1 MEITISQEQSR
12 VPVTVFRIEGRINLG
27 NADELTKMAEEAYKY
42 GMRNLL
48 IDLTQVDSLTSAG
61 LRSILSIL
69 KLLGT
74 GSGDPGFAAKPIGKS
89 PHLKLLNPSAS
100 ILMVLKT
107 AGFDRYIE
115 TYDNLQKALAS
126 F

>member
-1 MEITISQEQSR
+1 MEITVSQEQGR

-27 NADELTKMAEEAYKY
+27 NADELTVMAEGAYKY

-48 IDLTQVDSLTSAG
+48 IYLGQVDSLTSAG
-61 LRSILSIL
+61 LRSILSIF

-74 GSGDPGFAAKPIGKS
+74 GSGDPGSAAKPMGKS
-89 PHLKLLNPSAS
+89 PHLKILNPPAH
-100 ILMVLKT
+100 ILLVLKT

-115 TYDNLQKALAS
+115 TYDNLQAALAS

>member
-1 MEITISQEQSR
+1 MEITVLQEQGR
-12 VPVTVFRIEGRINLG
+12 VPVTVFRVEGRINLG
-27 NADELTKMAEEAYKY
+27 NADELTKMAGEAYKY

-48 IDLTQVDSLTSAG
+48 IDLAQVDSLTSAG

-74 GSGDPGFAAKPIGKS
+74 GSGDPGSEAKPIGKS
-89 PHLKLLNPSAS
+89 PHLKILNPSAS
-100 ILMVLKT
+100 VLMVLKT

-115 TYDNLQKALAS
+115 TYDNLQEALAS

>member
-1 MEITISQEQSR
+1 MDIIVSQEQSR

-27 NADELTKMAEEAYKY
+27 NADELTKMVEEAYKY

-48 IDLTQVDSLTSAG
+48 IDMTQLDSLTSAG

-74 GSGDPGFAAKPIGKS
+74 GSGAPESEAKPIGKS
-89 PHLKLLNPSAS
+89 PHLKLLNPSTYV
-100 ILMVLKT
+100 LMVLKT

-115 TYDNLQKALAS
+115 TFDNLQEALAS

>member
-1 MEITISQEQSR
+1 MELTISQEQGR

-27 NADELTKMAEEAYKY
+27 NADELTKMAVEAYEY

-48 IDLTQVDSLTSAG
+48 IDLAQLDSLTSAG

-74 GSGDPGFAAKPIGKS
+74 GSGAPDSEAKPIGKS
-89 PHLKLLNPSAS
+89 PHLKLLNPSAYV
-100 ILMVLKT
+100 LMVLKT

-115 TYDNLQKALAS
+115 TI
-126 F
+126 

>member
-1 MEITISQEQSR
+1 MEITVSQEQSR

-48 IDLTQVDSLTSAG
+48 IDLTQVNSLTSVG

-69 KLLGT
+69 KLFGT
-74 GSGDPGFAAKPIGKS
+74 GSGDPGSEAKPNGKS
-89 PHLKLLNPSAS
+89 PHLKILNPSAY

-115 TYDNLQKALAS
+115 TYDNLQEALAS